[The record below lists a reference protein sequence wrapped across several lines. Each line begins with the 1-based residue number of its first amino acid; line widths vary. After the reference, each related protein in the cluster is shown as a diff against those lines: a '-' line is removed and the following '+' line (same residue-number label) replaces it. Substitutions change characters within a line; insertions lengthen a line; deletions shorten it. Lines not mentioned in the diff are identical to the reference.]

1 MKAMEQLGDTKS
13 EILDR
18 AAELLQTR
26 GYNGF
31 SYRDIS
37 SPMGVKNAAIHYHYP
52 SKGDLAMALVD
63 RYTDILRTAT
73 RDFMKNG
80 GSASK
85 QLDNLFRFT
94 LSECK
99 CGRLVCPVGAFSVD
113 FENLPETVKAAAS
126 RFHDATMKWLTRV
139 LEVGR
144 QQGEV
149 RFEGTSDG
157 RALALLSSL
166 QGARQI
172 GRMMGMEAVTRI
184 IEQERQALG
193 V

>member
-1 MKAMEQLGDTKS
+1 MKHLGDTKT

-63 RYTDILRTAT
+63 RYTDILRGAT
-73 RDFMKNG
+73 REFMAHG
-80 GSASK
+80 GSAKK

-94 LSECK
+94 LSECQR
-99 CGRLVCPVGAFSVD
+99 GRLVCPIGAFSVD
-113 FENLPETVKAAAS
+113 FENLPQTVKAAAS
-126 RFHDATMKWLTRV
+126 RFHEATMKWLIQV

-144 QQGEV
+144 EQEELQ
-149 RFEGTSDG
+149 FEGTPEG

-172 GRMMGMEAVTRI
+172 GRMMGMEAVSRI
-184 IEQERQALG
+184 IKQERQALG

>member
-1 MKAMEQLGDTKS
+1 MEHLSDTKS

-37 SPMGVKNAAIHYHYP
+37 NPMGVKNAAIHYHYP
-52 SKGDLAMALVD
+52 SKGDLAIALIE
-63 RYTDILRTAT
+63 RYTEILRTAT
-73 RDFMKNG
+73 RDFMAHG

-113 FENLPETVKAAAS
+113 FESLPETVKSAAG
-126 RFHDATMKWLTRV
+126 RFHEATMKWLIRV

-144 QQGEV
+144 EQGEV
-149 RFEGTSDG
+149 LFEGTPEG

-172 GRMMGMEAVTRI
+172 GRMMGGEAVTKI

-193 V
+193 I